1 MEYRNLGRTGVKVS
15 PLCLGA
21 MMFGAWGE
29 PDHDKSI
36 RIIHA
41 ALDAGINFV
50 DTADVYRQ
58 GENEEIVG
66 KALKGRRDD
75 IVLATK
81 FHGQMGDEINHQGSS
96 RRWIMRRSR
105 TRCGASAPTTS
116 TSTRSTARARTPTS
130 RRRCRRSPTSCAPG
144 KIRYFGSSTFPAA
157 QIVEAQWVARERG
170 LRALQD
176 RAAAVQHAR
185 ARDRGRRPP
194 HRAAPRHGRDPV
206 EPARRA
212 AGCSGKYRKG
222 ADDARRPRRADRLPH
237 RYDLSLP
244 GNQRKFEAADALGAL
259 ADEVGIPLIEI
270 AIAFVINHPAV
281 TSAIIGP
288 RTMEH
293 LESQLRRRRANSTPS
308 CWTASTRSS
317 RPRRASTT
325 RTRATPTRRWS
336 RRRGEGRWL
345 APGGYRGRP
354 ASRSSVWC
362 SSRHRSAGS
371 LPAPRSARPTGE
383 GSEGIGSW

>member
-1 MEYRNLGRTGVKVS
+1 MDYRPLGRTGVQVS
-15 PLCLGA
+15 PLCLGT
-21 MMFGAWGE
+21 MMFGAWGNT
-29 PDHDKSI
+29 DHDDSI

-50 DTADVYRQ
+50 DTADVYSQ

-96 RRWIMRRSR
+96 RRWIIAEVENSLRRLQTDYIDLYQVHR
-105 TRCGASAPTTS
+105 PREDTDIEETLSALTDLV
-116 TSTRSTARARTPTS
+116 RA
-130 RRRCRRSPTSCAPG
+130 G
-144 KIRYFGSSTFPAA
+144 KIRYFGSSTFPAS
-157 QIVEAQWVARERG
+157 QIVEAQWVS
-170 LRALQD
+170 
-176 RAAAVQHAR
+176 
-185 ARDRGRRPP
+185 RDRGLERFKTEQPP
-194 HRAAPRHGRDPV
+194 YSILVRGIEADVLPTCRRHGIGVIPWS
-206 EPARRA
+206 PL
-212 AGCSGKYRKG
+212 AGGWLSGRYRKG
-222 ADDARRPRRADRLPH
+222 QDTPDSTRASRLPG

-293 LESQLRRRRANSTPS
+293 LQSQLPAASRTLDAELLDRIDEIVPPGTNVNPVDGGWANPALEPRARRR
-308 CWTASTRSS
+308 
-317 RPRRASTT
+317 
-325 RTRATPTRRWS
+325 
-336 RRRGEGRWL
+336 
-345 APGGYRGRP
+345 
-354 ASRSSVWC
+354 
-362 SSRHRSAGS
+362 
-371 LPAPRSARPTGE
+371 
-383 GSEGIGSW
+383 